1 MGVFTKLS
9 EADAARVAVAH
20 GLRGVLGVRGIPAG
34 SVNSN
39 YAVELEGGRVFVR
52 IYEEQDA
59 AGAAAEARLLE
70 QLASRGVRTPAPLP
84 LAAGAAPVLVAGKP
98 VAVFP
103 WRDGDMRCQASVSTR
118 DAERVGAELA
128 RVHVAGQGLAVGE
141 GRFRLEDLRERLAR
155 IAAADDPSLAAQ
167 APVLGEKLGRWSAA
181 RDPGA
186 PAGLIHGDLFRDN
199 VLWAQDGSVAAL
211 LDFESASRGVFA
223 FDVMVTVLSWSFGDG
238 LDAGIARA
246 IVDGYRT
253 VRELSEGERAAFLAE
268 GCFAATRFAITRIT
282 DYAMARS
289 AVGARVI
296 KDWRRFAMRLATLEG
311 LGDSGLRR
319 VLFG

>member
-1 MGVFTKLS
+1 MGVFTNLS
-9 EADAARVAVAH
+9 DPDAARVLAAH
-20 GLRGVLGVRGIPAG
+20 GLGALRTVRGIPAG

-39 YAVELEGGRVFVR
+39 YAVEHAGGRVFVR

-59 AGAAAEARLLE
+59 AGAAAEARLLRE
-70 QLASRGVRTPAPLP
+70 LATRGVRTPAPLGLLP
-84 LAAGAAPVLVAGKP
+84 GAESVLVAGKP

-103 WRDGDMRCQASVSTR
+103 WRDGDMRCQASVSTQ
-118 DAERVGAELA
+118 DAARVGAELA
-128 RVHVAGQGLAVGE
+128 RVHVAGEGLVVGE
-141 GRFRLEDLRERLAR
+141 GRFRLEDLRDRLVR
-155 IAAADDPSLAAQ
+155 IAAADDAELAAQ

-186 PAGLIHGDLFRDN
+186 TAGLIHGDLFRDN
-199 VLWAQDGSVAAL
+199 VLWSQDGTVAAL

-238 LDAGIARA
+238 LDAAIARA
-246 IVDGYRT
+246 IVDGYRA
-253 VRELSEGERAAFLAE
+253 VREMGERERAALLAE

-282 DYAMARS
+282 DYAMKKGI
-289 AVGARVI
+289 GARVI
-296 KDWRRFAMRLATLEG
+296 KDWRRFAMRLATLEELGQAG
-311 LGDSGLRR
+311 LTR